1 MLEAELAENTR
12 KQDNILNAI
21 EDGTAS
27 ARLTSRLQEL
37 ESQAAD
43 LRGRLADMEPPPP
56 APVFD
61 RDQLLFMLE
70 QFRRAPDEQDD
81 DYKRRLVDTFIH
93 AVYLTDESAFVQFN
107 ISSPV
112 NDKSTTLESVVLD
125 LLHGNPDENIDVPTS
140 KIMGFDH
147 VALGGAD
154 GSRTRVRK
162 EIG

>member
-1 MLEAELAENTR
+1 
-12 KQDNILNAI
+12 
-21 EDGTAS
+21 
-27 ARLTSRLQEL
+27 
-37 ESQAAD
+37 
-43 LRGRLADMEPPPP
+43 MEPP

-81 DYKRRLVDTFIH
+81 DYKHRLVDTFIH
-93 AVYLTDESAFVQFN
+93 AVYLTDDSAFVQFN

-125 LLHGNPDENIDVPTS
+125 LLHGDPDENIDVSTS
-140 KIMGFDH
+140 KITGFDH

>member
-1 MLEAELAENTR
+1 MRAVFSSR
-12 KQDNILNAI
+12 KNRRPQSPA
-21 EDGTAS
+21 
-27 ARLTSRLQEL
+27 QY
-37 ESQAAD
+37 
-43 LRGRLADMEPPPP
+43 PPG
-56 APVFD
+56 
-61 RDQLLFMLE
+61 
-70 QFRRAPDEQDD
+70 DD
-81 DYKRRLVDTFIH
+81 KHRLVDTFIH
-93 AVYLTDESAFVQFN
+93 AVYLTDDSAFVQFN
-107 ISSPV
+107 ISYPV